1 MINDPTQSD
10 QWSEWLL
17 HRRHGDSSER
27 ASAIRPIIHRYA
39 DHVLNAARL
48 TENMTL
54 VDIGSGDGLVAFEAI
69 ARIGPSLRVILTDV
83 SAAILSHTEAVA
95 RQRGVATQCTFLT
108 CSAEDLTAI
117 PDASVDVVATRSVL
131 AYVANKKKAL
141 QEFHRILKPGGRISL
156 AEPIFRDDAFQIIAM
171 KKWLDDHAD
180 CPDQR
185 LLRLINQWKHAQLPA
200 TMETIASNPLINY
213 SERDLFTMAKESR
226 FTEVCVDLQLKS
238 TLSLAMPWNVY
249 IECSPHPLAP
259 TLKEIMEHQFSAQD
273 REFFEQAVRPTIE
286 SGQMEEVERMAYLAA
301 VKPL

>member
-1 MINDPTQSD
+1 MITDPGQSD

-69 ARIGPSLRVILTDV
+69 ERIGPSLQLILTDV
-83 SAAILSHTEAVA
+83 SASILSHTEALA
-95 RQRGVATQCTFLT
+95 HQRGVAGQCTFLT
-108 CSAEDLTAI
+108 CPADDLTAI
-117 PDASVDVVATRSVL
+117 ADASVDVVTTRSVL

-171 KKWLDDHAD
+171 KKWLDDHPD
-180 CPDQR
+180 YPDQR
-185 LLRLINQWKHAQLPA
+185 LLRLINQWKGAQLPA
-200 TMETIASNPLINY
+200 TMETIATNPLINY
-213 SERDLFTMAKESR
+213 SERDLFTMAKECR

-238 TLSLAMPWNVY
+238 ILRA
-249 IECSPHPLAP
+249 
-259 TLKEIMEHQFSAQD
+259 
-273 REFFEQAVRPTIE
+273 R
-286 SGQMEEVERMAYLAA
+286 SGIF
-301 VKPL
+301 